1 MAGKAENKITYG
13 LENAYYALFDIGED
27 GTITYQTPIA
37 IPGAVELEITARG
50 DMIEFYADNMV
61 YYSSDNN
68 QGYEGTLKI
77 ANIPQSFSTG
87 VLGEVLDD
95 TDQVIHEVA
104 NAVTKPFALLFQ
116 FEGDVKAI
124 RHVLYNCSASRP
136 TVSSSTKTDTVEPNE
151 NELSFIANPRSTD
164 KRVKTRTTTN
174 TSDTIY
180 DNWFKNVYEKAAA

>member
-13 LENAYYALFDIGED
+13 LENVYYALFDIGPD
-27 GTITYQTPIA
+27 GTITYKDPVP

-77 ANIPQSFSTG
+77 ANIPQSFSVD
-87 VLGEVLDD
+87 VLGEVLDE
-95 TDQVIHEVA
+95 TDQVIHEFA
-104 NAVTKPFALLFQ
+104 NAVTKAFALLFQ
-116 FEGDVKAI
+116 FEGDVKGI
-124 RHVLYNCSASRP
+124 RHALYNCSASRP
-136 TVSSSTKTDTVEPNE
+136 TIASATKTDTVEPNE
-151 NELSFIANPRSTD
+151 NELPFIANPRSTD
-164 KRVKTRTTTN
+164 KMVKTRTTTN

-180 DNWFKNVYEKAAA
+180 DNWFKKVYEKAAA

>member
-13 LENAYYALFDIGED
+13 LENVHYALFDIGED
-27 GTITYQTPIA
+27 GTITYQTPIP

-116 FEGDVKAI
+116 FEGDIKAI

-136 TVSSSTKTDTVEPNE
+136 TVASSTKTDTVEPNE
-151 NELSFIANPRSTD
+151 NELPFIANPRSTD
-164 KRVKTRTTTN
+164 KFVKTRTTTN
-174 TSDTIY
+174 TTDSTY
-180 DNWFKNVYEKAAA
+180 NNWFKKVYEKAAA

>member
-27 GTITYQTPIA
+27 GAITYHAPVA

-87 VLGEVLDD
+87 VLGEVLDEN
-95 TDQVIHEVA
+95 DQVIHEVA